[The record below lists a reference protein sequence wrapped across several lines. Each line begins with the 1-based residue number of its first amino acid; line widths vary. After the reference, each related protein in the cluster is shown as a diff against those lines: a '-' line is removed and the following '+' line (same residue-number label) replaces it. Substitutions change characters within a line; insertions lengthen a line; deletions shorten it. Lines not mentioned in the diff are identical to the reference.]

1 MPTLPL
7 GSLFLC
13 LYSKMFRMREAY
25 NGTHKGMDEV
35 YLGVSVFMCDV
46 CVLVGGGGGG

>member
-1 MPTLPL
+1 
-7 GSLFLC
+7 
-13 LYSKMFRMREAY
+13 MREAY

-46 CVLVGGGGGG
+46 CVLVGGGGGQSSEISLISAS